1 MLDNY
6 DSYKRYFEIIRY
18 ALDPVDMPVSNT
30 KNIDW
35 GNLYHFSQEQAIA
48 GVVFRAVDLLND
60 KRIDK
65 RLLLHWFATAE
76 QIKTQNKILN
86 KKSALVVDEYKK
98 EGFECCILKGQGNAI
113 LYPCGYLRNPGDID
127 VYVKD
132 ANRKQLLQYMKRAG
146 KRITGMHFQH
156 IEYEEEGV
164 PIEIHLMPC
173 SDNNP
178 IFHRRLQKWFRD
190 HSENNWN
197 NSVKLPGD
205 EGSIIIPTTQFN
217 IIYQLAHMQGHFF
230 DEGIG
235 LRQMMDYYLLLRSI
249 VLSNERKDVY
259 ERTFRY
265 LGLYK
270 FAGAVMFIMR
280 EVFALDLSYMIVP
293 VDEKRGKSLMD
304 VILTGGNFGRESGIT
319 NHNKFTKFFIK
330 TKRNL
335 GFIEDYPSEAL
346 CEPFFRL
353 WHFIWRCF
361 GRLVYR

>member
-48 GVVFRAVDLLND
+48 GIVFRAVELLND

-113 LYPCGYLRNPGDID
+113 LYPCGYLRSPGDID

-178 IFHRRLQKWFRD
+178 VYHKRLQKWFKE
-190 HSENNWN
+190 HSATIWN
-197 NSVKLPGD
+197 NRIELPSEAGAITAPD
-205 EGSIIIPTTQFN
+205 KEFN
-217 IIYQLAHMQGHFF
+217 IIYQLAHMKGHFF

-235 LRQMMDYYLLLRSI
+235 LRQMMDYYLLLNNYSGNI
-249 VLSNERKDVY
+249 FELKDDL
-259 ERTFRY
+259 RF
-265 LGLYK
+265 LGLDR
-270 FAGAVMFIMR
+270 FAGAVMFVLQ
-280 EVFALDLSYMIVP
+280 EVFDLHSNKMIVP
-293 VDEKRGKSLMD
+293 VDARRGELLLNEIIS
-304 VILTGGNFGRESGIT
+304 GGNFGKQSGIT
-319 NHNKFTKFFIK
+319 NHAKLSKFILK
-330 TKRNL
+330 TRRNL
-335 GFIEDYPSEAL
+335 SFARYYPSEAF

-353 WHFIWRCF
+353 WHYLWRMAHR
-361 GRLVYR
+361 G

>member
-48 GVVFRAVDLLND
+48 GIVFRAVELLND
-60 KRIDK
+60 KSIDK

-113 LYPCGYLRNPGDID
+113 LYPCGYLRSPGDID

-178 IFHRRLQKWFRD
+178 VYHKRLQKWFKE
-190 HSENNWN
+190 HSATIWN
-197 NSVKLPGD
+197 NRIELPSEAGAITAPD
-205 EGSIIIPTTQFN
+205 KEFN
-217 IIYQLAHMQGHFF
+217 IIYQLAHMKGHFF

-235 LRQMMDYYLLLRSI
+235 LRQMMDYYLLLNNYSGNI
-249 VLSNERKDVY
+249 FELKDDL
-259 ERTFRY
+259 RF
-265 LGLYK
+265 LGLDR
-270 FAGAVMFIMR
+270 FAGAVMYIMK
-280 EVFALDLSYMIVP
+280 EVLGLDEKYLIVP
-293 VDEKRGKSLMD
+293 VDERRGKTLLNE
-304 VILTGGNFGRESGIT
+304 ILKGGSFGHYSGLDQS
-319 NHNKFTKFFIK
+319 NALKKYFQK
-330 TKRNL
+330 TWRNMQL
-335 GFIEDYPSEAL
+335 VKEYPAEAL
-346 CEPFFRL
+346 FEPVFRT
-353 WHFIWRCF
+353 WHFFWRQWQK
-361 GRLVYR
+361 YA